1 MPSIRIGFSTD
12 FNVTSEQVGIG
23 TTLPTARLDVRGQI
37 LSDNAAGGGGI
48 STLTEY
54 QGFLHSKQGI
64 GNTVSIAQTTKGN
77 LNSLSGEIVISGEVT
92 VEDDTPLTGGR
103 LDSLTVTG
111 KFDLPHGGSEDREE
125 TPEKGSTRFNQDL
138 GQLEFY
144 TGYEW
149 RTVGSYDG
157 SGRGRGINFTYSPAS
172 YSTRLEYINISS
184 TGNAIYF
191 GELTVAKEPAQQA
204 CSSSTRGVF
213 GGGEQP
219 GGNNNVIDYITIA
232 SQGNAQD
239 FGDTTVARGAG
250 PASCSSSTRGLFAGG
265 RTPTLQNVIDY
276 ISISTIGNALDFGDL
291 DIPVQWLS
299 SCASSTRGFF
309 AGGNV
314 SPPTTTIR
322 FVTISSTGNSTK
334 FGDLTTPGQTFFG
347 LSNSIRGIFAG
358 GNTPVPAGGFAGS
371 TDFNDIQYI
380 TLSTTGNTT
389 DFGDLTLARRS
400 CASTSNS
407 TRGVFS
413 CGQSSTP
420 VSSISTVNNIDYIT
434 IATTGNAIDFGDS
447 GGNGFGAGCSDSH
460 GGLGGF

>member
-149 RTVGSYDG
+149 RTVGSIDG
-157 SGRGRGINFTYSPAS
+157 SGRGRG
-172 YSTRLEYINISS
+172 
-184 TGNAIYF
+184 
-191 GELTVAKEPAQQA
+191 
-204 CSSSTRGVF
+204 VF
-213 GGGEQP
+213 GGGY
-219 GGNNNVIDYITIA
+219 D
-232 SQGNAQD
+232 D
-239 FGDTTVARGAG
+239 
-250 PASCSSSTRGLFAGG
+250 SS
-265 RTPTLQNVIDY
+265 
-276 ISISTIGNALDFGDL
+276 
-291 DIPVQWLS
+291 
-299 SCASSTRGFF
+299 
-309 AGGNV
+309 
-314 SPPTTTIR
+314 
-322 FVTISSTGNSTK
+322 
-334 FGDLTTPGQTFFG
+334 
-347 LSNSIRGIFAG
+347 
-358 GNTPVPAGGFAGS
+358 
-371 TDFNDIQYI
+371 
-380 TLSTTGNTT
+380 
-389 DFGDLTLARRS
+389 
-400 CASTSNS
+400 
-407 TRGVFS
+407 GVLES
-413 CGQSSTP
+413 MQ
-420 VSSISTVNNIDYIT
+420 
-434 IATTGNAIDFGDS
+434 
-447 GGNGFGAGCSDSH
+447 
-460 GGLGGF
+460 